1 MKKVIVNIIFFI
13 MVFFMVVSI
22 PFFLVTCFFYR
33 IAGIFAGFIVPSTY
47 ILYDWQ
53 RHLVLSLDKL
63 LDDN

>member
-13 MVFFMVVSI
+13 MIFFMVVSI

-33 IAGIFAGFIVPSTY
+33 IAGIFADFIVPSTY

-53 RHLVLSLDKL
+53 RYLVLSLDKL